1 MEITK
6 STIKALASDTRLEIL
21 KILSHRR
28 KIAADLAKMLD
39 LAPSTVNGHL
49 KILEE
54 EGLIK
59 RKETG
64 HKWIYFEITE
74 RGKSLVKPRSPMQ
87 FVLILSIGVLAM
99 IVGGFK
105 SLRLGIGEM
114 RAMGSGTEEFAIKTT
129 QDVAGNVPPPSGGVD
144 WMMVFLIVIG
154 ISLVCVSAYNLWKI
168 RKEKV

>member
-21 KILSHRR
+21 RILSQRR

-54 EGLIK
+54 EGLVK

-74 RGKSLVKPRSPMQ
+74 KGKSLVKPRSPMQ
-87 FVLILSIGVLAM
+87 FIIILSLGFLM
-99 IVGGFK
+99 IFFGGFK
-105 SLRLGIGEM
+105 SFTGAPKLLATQKTESMIL
-114 RAMGSGTEEFAIKTT
+114 GTEEA
-129 QDVAGNVPPPSGGVD
+129 ARSLPASGGTD
-144 WMMVFLIVIG
+144 WLLIFLILVGIFMVLIG
-154 ISLVCVSAYNLWKI
+154 AYNIWKL
-168 RKEKV
+168 KKAEK